1 MKAMRIVEF
10 GKPLELTDIYE
21 IPRPKSNQ
29 VLVRVQAAGV
39 CHTDV
44 SVRSGIIYKRINVNP
59 PKLPLIPGHEIA
71 GIVEEIGDEVVG
83 LAKGDKVIINPWQGE
98 GNCFYCKIG
107 EDQYCDSPT
116 WLGITTDGGFQEY
129 VLSTHNYVYK
139 IKNLL
144 PYEAAPLACAG
155 ITAYRASKLAKLN
168 PSSYVAIIGAGGGLG
183 SMGVQI
189 IRALYGSTIIAID
202 INEEGLE
209 LASKLGADY
218 TLNGGKEVYQEVLK
232 ITNGRGVDAII
243 DFVGSENT
251 IKSYYTF
258 LAKLG
263 RYIKVGTFGGGLPN
277 EAGLKLHSMGWQFI
291 GTLTGNRKEF
301 LEVVSLAENGR
312 IKPVVTK
319 LRLEKANEALDNLE
333 KNKVTGRQVLIP

>member
-1 MKAMRIVEF
+1 MKAMKIVEF
-10 GKPLELTDIYE
+10 GKPLELSEVGE
-21 IPRPKSNQ
+21 ITKTKSNQ
-29 VLVRVQAAGV
+29 VLIRVQAAGV

-44 SVRSGIIYKRINVNP
+44 SVRSGVIYKRISANP
-59 PKLPLIPGHEIA
+59 PRLPLTPGHEIA
-71 GIVEEIGDEVVG
+71 GIVEEVGDEVTG
-83 LAKGDKVIINPWQGE
+83 FTKGDKVLINPWQGE

-116 WLGITTDGGFQEY
+116 WLGITNDGGFQEY
-129 VLSTHNYVYK
+129 VLSNHNYVYK
-139 IKNLL
+139 IRNLS

-155 ITAYRASKLAKLN
+155 VTSYRASKLARLN

-183 SMGVQI
+183 SIGVQI
-189 IRALYGSTIIAID
+189 IRALYGSIIIAID
-202 INEEGLE
+202 VNDEGLE
-209 LASKLGADY
+209 LASKFGADY
-218 TLNGGKEVYQEVLK
+218 TLNSRKEVYQEVLK

-277 EAGLKLHSMGWQFI
+277 EAGLKIHSMGWQFI

-301 LEVVSLAENGR
+301 LEVISLAENGR

-319 LRLEKANEALDNLE
+319 LRLEEANEALNNLE
-333 KNKVTGRQVLIP
+333 RNKVTGRQVLIP